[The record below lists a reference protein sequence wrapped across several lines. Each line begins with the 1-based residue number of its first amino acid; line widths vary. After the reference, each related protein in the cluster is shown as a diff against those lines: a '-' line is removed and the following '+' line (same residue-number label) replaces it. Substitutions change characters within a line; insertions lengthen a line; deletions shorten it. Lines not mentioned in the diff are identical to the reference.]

1 MQAVM
6 KMNTAASKFL
16 AHREMGASGS
26 RALCVGAKAM
36 DERKNLK
43 STLKEPAGVRGG
55 GMHAK
60 QRPELER
67 PYSSQRNTVKRVHIS

>member
-1 MQAVM
+1 MQAAM
-6 KMNTAASKFL
+6 KMNTAASKSL
-16 AHREMGASGS
+16 AHHEMGASGS

-36 DERKNLK
+36 DEGKNLK

-55 GMHAK
+55 GMYAK

-67 PYSSQRNTVKRVHIS
+67 PYSSPAKL